1 MELSSP
7 LLTLTLDLAHTS
19 LRLSTTTAPIPCT
32 PLLRLR
38 LVLGNIRDVEGRSS
52 LVGDKENYCSPEHVL
67 HILTVCRIGSVNN
80 TRLYKAVII
89 ILVWILFINIE

>member
-38 LVLGNIRDVEGRSS
+38 LVLGNIREVDPPFLVTRKIIAHLNMFCIFS
-52 LVGDKENYCSPEHVL
+52 LSAGL
-67 HILTVCRIGSVNN
+67 AL
-80 TRLYKAVII
+80 
-89 ILVWILFINIE
+89 

>member
-7 LLTLTLDLAHTS
+7 LLTLTLDLPHTS

-38 LVLGNIRDVEGRSS
+38 LVLKSRDVEGRSS
-52 LVGDKENYCSPEHVL
+52 LFGDKENYCSPEHVL

-80 TRLYKAVII
+80 TRLYEAVII

>member
-1 MELSSP
+1 MLI
-7 LLTLTLDLAHTS
+7 LTRELAHTS

-38 LVLGNIRDVEGRSS
+38 LVLNIREVEGRSS
-52 LVGDKENYCSPEHVL
+52 IFLRQGKLFLPEHVL

-80 TRLYKAVII
+80 TRLHKAVII
-89 ILVWILFINIE
+89 ILVWILFIDIE

>member
-38 LVLGNIRDVEGRSS
+38 LVLKSREVDPPFLVTRKIIAHLNMFCIFS
-52 LVGDKENYCSPEHVL
+52 LSAGL
-67 HILTVCRIGSVNN
+67 AL
-80 TRLYKAVII
+80 
-89 ILVWILFINIE
+89 

>member
-38 LVLGNIRDVEGRSS
+38 LVLGNIREV
-52 LVGDKENYCSPEHVL
+52 
-67 HILTVCRIGSVNN
+67 
-80 TRLYKAVII
+80 
-89 ILVWILFINIE
+89 

>member
-38 LVLGNIRDVEGRSS
+38 LVLGNIREVDGRSS
-52 LVGDKENYCSPEHVL
+52 IVCDKENYFYLNMFCIFSL
-67 HILTVCRIGSVNN
+67 SAGLA
-80 TRLYKAVII
+80 L
-89 ILVWILFINIE
+89 

>member
-38 LVLGNIRDVEGRSS
+38 LVLESSKVKGRSS
-52 LVGDKENYCSPEHVL
+52 IVCDKENYCSPEHVL

-80 TRLYKAVII
+80 TRLHKAVII
-89 ILVWILFINIE
+89 ILVWTLFIDIE